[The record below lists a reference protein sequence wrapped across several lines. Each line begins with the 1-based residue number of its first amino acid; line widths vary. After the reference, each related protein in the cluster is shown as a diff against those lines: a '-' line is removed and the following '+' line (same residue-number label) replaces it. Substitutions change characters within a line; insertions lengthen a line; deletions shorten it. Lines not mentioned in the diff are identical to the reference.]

1 MAALLVILFEIEE
14 QTVFGMKKEV
24 EQLMSDQ
31 SSIDQYCLDLK
42 QDLEKKDTES
52 VGHHLQSEEDMPAS
66 LEQGHY
72 HFLDSRVVEVDLGS
86 LASFLVIDTYFL
98 QRSPVVI
105 F

>member
-1 MAALLVILFEIEE
+1 
-14 QTVFGMKKEV
+14 
-24 EQLMSDQ
+24 
-31 SSIDQYCLDLK
+31 
-42 QDLEKKDTES
+42 
-52 VGHHLQSEEDMPAS
+52 MPAS